1 MDKQAIISK
10 LRYWAGYVLFFGLF
24 GYAIR
29 NAPEIFWEIT
39 PIWLALTVL
48 GILMLFALQVL
59 QFQIFLSYHS
69 IRPDWM
75 WIAWFTTKKGILNT
89 IFPAKSG
96 TLFLL
101 HALTKRYPVRWHDY
115 VRFVLMASL
124 ASLWVSGLALAGM
137 MLEVTY
143 FSVLFVMSVLAVF
156 VVARYRSSFYL
167 GCLPQIFLVACGFFL
182 VFIIAFWFVLNGMGI
197 SIAVLD
203 STYFAIAVNAMAQ
216 VSVTPGNVGLR
227 EMVLGAIAPYISL
240 PISVGIIA
248 GAVFYVLRVAVYG
261 VIWLWLEWA
270 LRDGLGVT
278 SVPKGA
284 DQRVKR

>member
-1 MDKQAIISK
+1 MDKQAIVSK
-10 LRYWAGYVLFFGLF
+10 LRYWTGYILFFGLL

-29 NAPEIFWEIT
+29 NAPQTLWEIT

-48 GILMLFALQVL
+48 VILVLFAFQVL

-69 IRPDWM
+69 IKPDWM

-101 HALTKRYPVRWHDY
+101 HTLTKRHPVRWHDY
-115 VRFVLMASL
+115 LRFMFMASFT
-124 ASLWVSGLALAGM
+124 SLWVSALALAGM
-137 MLEVTY
+137 VLEVTY
-143 FSVLFVMSVLAVF
+143 FSVLFSMSVLAVF
-156 VVARYRSSFYL
+156 VAARYRSFLYL
-167 GCLPQIFLVACGFFL
+167 GCLPYVFLVACGFFL
-182 VFIIAFWFVLNGMGI
+182 VFIVAFWFLLNGMGI

-203 STYFAIAVNAMAQ
+203 SAYFAIAVNAMAQ
-216 VSVTPGNVGLR
+216 ISVTPGNVGFR

-240 PISVGIIA
+240 PKSVGIIA
-248 GAVFYVLRVAVYG
+248 GAIFYVLRVAVYG

-270 LRDGLGVT
+270 LKDGLVVT
-278 SVPKGA
+278 SVPKGVN
-284 DQRVKR
+284 QRIKR